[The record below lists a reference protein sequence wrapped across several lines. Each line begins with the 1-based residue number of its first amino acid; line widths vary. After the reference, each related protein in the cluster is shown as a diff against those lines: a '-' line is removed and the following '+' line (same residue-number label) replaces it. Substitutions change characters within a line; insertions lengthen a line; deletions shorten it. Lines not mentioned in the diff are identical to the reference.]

1 MTENSVI
8 QLHEPFEQFSGFL
21 SDDKSENKN
30 LQNVQKQT
38 QPVPAQVN
46 SNSANKPSDPPT
58 GDGVKDISLPNEPRE
73 MSDAVIGPVED
84 QT

>member
-30 LQNVQKQT
+30 LQNVQ
-38 QPVPAQVN
+38 
-46 SNSANKPSDPPT
+46 SKP
-58 GDGVKDISLPNEPRE
+58 GKVR
-73 MSDAVIGPVED
+73 DAINLGK
-84 QT
+84 